1 VARQTLLLNTHNF
14 APAQFFNHSANSA
27 TLFNGKLLFATS
39 EGVFESG
46 GDNDGYTE
54 ELVEGVPTQVPVP
67 IVAHAVLPIADFGYQ
82 GQKSPRSILLGGRF
96 DGQMQVSIT
105 DEKGV
110 TQEYLTK
117 DMDNEDGTKVA
128 LRSDQRSRYLKVKI
142 ANVNGADFSVD
153 SADLIFIPGP
163 ERRK

>member
-1 VARQTLLLNTHNF
+1 MPRQTILLNTHNF
-14 APAQFFNHSANSA
+14 ATSQFFNHFANSA
-27 TLFNGKLLFATS
+27 TFFNGKLLFAAS

-46 GDNDGYTE
+46 GDNDGYVTE
-54 ELVEGVPTQVPVP
+54 GEVSTP
-67 IVAHAVLPIADFGYQ
+67 IPIAAHVVLPVADFGYQ
-82 GQKSPRSILLGGRF
+82 GQKSPRSMLLGGRF
-96 DGQMQVSIT
+96 GGQMQVSIT

-110 TQEYLTK
+110 TQNYLTE

-128 LRSDQRSRYLKVKI
+128 LRSDQRSRYLIVKI

-153 SADLIFIPGP
+153 SADLVFIPGS

>member
-1 VARQTLLLNTHNF
+1 MARMTILLNSHTF

-39 EGVFESG
+39 EGIVESG
-46 GDNDGYTE
+46 GSNDGYEADGIT
-54 ELVEGVPTQVPVP
+54 P
-67 IVAHAVLPIADFGYQ
+67 IPINAHAVLPVADFGYQ
-82 GQKSPRSILLGGRF
+82 GQKSPRSMLLGGRF
-96 DGQMQVSIT
+96 EGQMQVSIT

-110 TQEYLTK
+110 TQDYLTE

-128 LRSDQRSRYLKVKI
+128 MRSDQRSRYFKVKI
-142 ANVNGADFSVD
+142 SNVAGVDFSVD

>member
-1 VARQTLLLNTHNF
+1 MTRQTILLNTHNF
-14 APAQFFNHSANSA
+14 AGSQFFNHSANSA

-39 EGVFESG
+39 EGIFESG
-46 GDNDGYTE
+46 GGNDGYEADGT
-54 ELVEGVPTQVPVP
+54 TP
-67 IVAHAVLPIADFGYQ
+67 ITINAHAVLPISDFGYQ
-82 GQKSPRSILLGGRF
+82 GQKSPRSMLLGGRF
-96 DGQMQVSIT
+96 EGQMQVSIT

-110 TQEYLTK
+110 TQDYLTE

-142 ANVNGADFSVD
+142 ANVDGADFSVD

>member
-1 VARQTLLLNTHNF
+1 MPRQTLLLNTHNF

-27 TLFNGKLLFATS
+27 TLFSGKLLFATS

-67 IVAHAVLPIADFGYQ
+67 IDAHAVLPIADFGYQ
-82 GQKSPRSILLGGRF
+82 GQKSPRSMLLGGRF

-110 TQEYLTK
+110 TQDYVSPEMENT
-117 DMDNEDGTKVA
+117 DGTKLA
-128 LRSDQRSRYLKVKI
+128 LRTDQRSRYFTTKI
-142 ANVNGADFSVD
+142 SNVGGSDFSIE
-153 SADLIFIPGP
+153 SADLIFIPRP
-163 ERRK
+163 ERRR

>member
-1 VARQTLLLNTHNF
+1 MPRQTILLNTHNF

-46 GDNDGYTE
+46 GDNDGYEADGT
-54 ELVEGVPTQVPVP
+54 TP
-67 IVAHAVLPIADFGYQ
+67 IPIAAHAVLPIADFGYQ
-82 GQKSPRSILLGGRF
+82 GQKSPRSMLLGGRF

-110 TQEYLTK
+110 TQDYVSPE
-117 DMDNEDGTKVA
+117 MENEDGAKLA
-128 LRSDQRSRYLKVKI
+128 LRTDQRSRYFTTKI
-142 ANVNGADFSVD
+142 SNVGGSDFSLE
-153 SADLIFIPGP
+153 SADLVFIPGP
-163 ERRK
+163 ERRR

>member
-1 VARQTLLLNTHNF
+1 MPRQTLMLNTHNF
-14 APAQFFNHSANSA
+14 APSQFFNHSANSA
-27 TLFNGKLLFATS
+27 TFFNGKLLFSTS
-39 EGVFESG
+39 EGIFESG
-46 GDNDGYTE
+46 GSDDGYEADGIT
-54 ELVEGVPTQVPVP
+54 P
-67 IVAHAVLPIADFGYQ
+67 IPINAHAVLPIADFGYQ
-82 GQKSPRSILLGGRF
+82 GQKSPRSMLLGGRF

-110 TQEYLTK
+110 TQNFLTEV
-117 DMDNEDGTKVA
+117 MGNEDGTKVA

-142 ANVNGADFSVD
+142 ANVDGADFSVD

>member
-1 VARQTLLLNTHNF
+1 MPRQTILLNTHNF
-14 APAQFFNHSANSA
+14 AGSQFFNHSANSA

-39 EGVFESG
+39 EGIFESG
-46 GDNDGYTE
+46 GDNDGYEVDGEVST
-54 ELVEGVPTQVPVP
+54 P
-67 IVAHAVLPIADFGYQ
+67 IPIAAHAVLPIADFGYQ
-82 GQKSPRSILLGGRF
+82 GQKSPRSMLLGGRF

-110 TQEYLTK
+110 TQDYLTE